1 MGCANSKDVPDLDRT
16 TTKEGHVEAFLAEP
30 SEEREPDRV
39 ASPDPPPPRP
49 IPQEVEGL
57 EITSTSTSWSTDP
70 PTPAESRPPP
80 PTPTTEEPQNQG
92 QNQGQSQGQ
101 SQGQNLE
108 EEQPPVSEAAASDG
122 ADEVS
127 PLPVRA
133 TSSLG
138 WLGGANAKQVPAPPQ
153 PLPPCLTPHP
163 ASLCRHRLAPL
174 GADSNGT
181 IL

>member
-80 PTPTTEEPQNQG
+80 PTPTTEEPQTQGQNQG
-92 QNQGQSQGQ
+92 QSQEQNQGQSQGQ

-122 ADEVS
+122 ADDVS
-127 PLPVRA
+127 PLPARA

-138 WLGGANAKQVPAPPQ
+138 WLGGANAKQVR
-153 PLPPCLTPHP
+153 LLSPCPHASPLTPHP
-163 ASLCRHRLAPL
+163 SAAT
-174 GADSNGT
+174 A
-181 IL
+181 